1 MADKM
6 SEVYDTYE
14 MEIFQTARGRGSFIL
29 KTDKGIR
36 QLKQLDV
43 NESRLNVE
51 YQFKEKLYEHGF
63 TDIDRCIKNVDEEL
77 VSYDRYGNGYV
88 MRSFFDG
95 REIEVTDI
103 DEVKAAVTNLAYFH
117 KVSKKIWESTEKD
130 VHIRL
135 NSDFKK
141 RNQELKRVKNFM
153 MKRKSKKKFEEV
165 FLENYDF
172 FYKQALECENMLGPD
187 DLKLMEEHVGY
198 CHGMYNQH
206 SILVIESRKT
216 YESETDGIKAD
227 GIETNGIETNGIK
240 ADGIKAD
247 GIKTDGIETNGI
259 KTDGIKADVPET
271 SVSEAGVTETVSSKT
286 GENDGLKADKTA
298 GSQSC
303 AEVAGSQSCAE
314 AAGSQSCAENADK
327 KIRLATIGFDKFY
340 VGNQLNDLYH
350 FIRKTVE
357 KNNYSFEVMREILE
371 NYDKI
376 FKLRK
381 KDLEYIYILYLYPEK
396 FYKLSNQYINAPKN
410 WISPK
415 MMEKM
420 GKIIDEES
428 KKQTLL
434 GKLHRYYLEN

>member
-227 GIETNGIETNGIK
+227 GIETNGIETNGI
-240 ADGIKAD
+240 
-247 GIKTDGIETNGI
+247 ETNGI
-259 KTDGIKADVPET
+259 KTDGIKANGIKADVPKT
-271 SVSEAGVTETVSSKT
+271 SVSEAGVTETDNSKT
-286 GENDGLKADKTA
+286 GENDGLKTDKAA
-298 GSQSC
+298 GSQS
-303 AEVAGSQSCAE
+303 SAE
-314 AAGSQSCAENADK
+314 AAGSQSSAEA
-327 KIRLATIGFDKFY
+327 AGS
-340 VGNQLNDLYH
+340 QSSA
-350 FIRKTVE
+350 E
-357 KNNYSFEVMREILE
+357 
-371 NYDKI
+371 
-376 FKLRK
+376 
-381 KDLEYIYILYLYPEK
+381 
-396 FYKLSNQYINAPKN
+396 
-410 WISPK
+410 
-415 MMEKM
+415 
-420 GKIIDEES
+420 
-428 KKQTLL
+428 
-434 GKLHRYYLEN
+434 

>member
-1 MADKM
+1 MFGGDFLADKM

-227 GIETNGIETNGIK
+227 GIETNGI
-240 ADGIKAD
+240 
-247 GIKTDGIETNGI
+247 

-271 SVSEAGVTETVSSKT
+271 SVSEAGVTETDSSKT
-286 GENDGLKADKTA
+286 GENDGLKADKA
-298 GSQSC
+298 
-303 AEVAGSQSCAE
+303 AGSQSCAE
-314 AAGSQSCAENADK
+314 AAGSQSCEENADK

-420 GKIIDEES
+420 SKIIDEES

>member
-227 GIETNGIETNGIK
+227 GIETNGIET
-240 ADGIKAD
+240 DGIKA
-247 GIKTDGIETNGI
+247 
-259 KTDGIKADVPET
+259 DGIKADVPET
-271 SVSEAGVTETVSSKT
+271 SVSEAGVTETDSSKT
-286 GENDGLKADKTA
+286 GENDGLKADKT
-298 GSQSC
+298 
-303 AEVAGSQSCAE
+303 AGSQSCAE

-420 GKIIDEES
+420 SKIIDEES

>member
-227 GIETNGIETNGIK
+227 GIK
-240 ADGIKAD
+240 A
-247 GIKTDGIETNGI
+247 
-259 KTDGIKADVPET
+259 DGIKADVPET
-271 SVSEAGVTETVSSKT
+271 SVSEAGVTETDSSKT
-286 GENDGLKADKTA
+286 GENDGLKADKT
-298 GSQSC
+298 
-303 AEVAGSQSCAE
+303 
-314 AAGSQSCAENADK
+314 AGSQSCAENADK

>member
-6 SEVYDTYE
+6 SEVYDAYE

-51 YQFKEKLYEHGF
+51 YQFKEKLFEHGF
-63 TDIDRCIKNVDEEL
+63 TNIDRCIKNEDEEL

-88 MRSFFDG
+88 LRSFFEG
-95 REIEVTDI
+95 REIDVSNIEEI
-103 DEVKAAVTNLAYFH
+103 KAAVNNLAHFH
-117 KVSKKIWESTEKD
+117 KVSREIFESTEKD
-130 VHIRL
+130 IHIRL

-153 MKRKSKKKFEEV
+153 MKRKSKKKFEEM
-165 FLENYDF
+165 FLDNYEF
-172 FYKQALECENMLGPD
+172 FYRQALDCENKLSQD
-187 DLKLMEEHVGY
+187 DLKMMENHVGY

-206 SILVIESRKT
+206 SILVIDDDVIMETGEKNKDKT
-216 YESETDGIKAD
+216 FHANE
-227 GIETNGIETNGIK
+227 NGI
-240 ADGIKAD
+240 
-247 GIKTDGIETNGI
+247 TDKNC
-259 KTDGIKADVPET
+259 D
-271 SVSEAGVTETVSSKT
+271 S
-286 GENDGLKADKTA
+286 N
-298 GSQSC
+298 
-303 AEVAGSQSCAE
+303 
-314 AAGSQSCAENADK
+314 
-327 KIRLATIGFDKFY
+327 KISLATIGFDKFY

-350 FIRKTVE
+350 FMRKTVE
-357 KNNYSFEVMREILE
+357 KNNYNFEIMCEIIE

-381 KDLEYIYILYLYPEK
+381 NDLAYIYILYLYPEK

-415 MMEKM
+415 MMEKI
-420 GKIIDEES
+420 GKIIAEEEQ
-428 KKQTLL
+428 KQALL
-434 GKLHRYYLEN
+434 GKLNRYYLEN

>member
-227 GIETNGIETNGIK
+227 GIETNGIETNGI
-240 ADGIKAD
+240 
-247 GIKTDGIETNGI
+247 ETNGI
-259 KTDGIKADVPET
+259 KTDGIKANGIKADVPKT
-271 SVSEAGVTETVSSKT
+271 SVSEAGVTETDNSKT
-286 GENDGLKADKTA
+286 GENDGLKTDKAA
-298 GSQSC
+298 GSQS
-303 AEVAGSQSCAE
+303 SAE
-314 AAGSQSCAENADK
+314 AAGSQSSAENADK

>member
-240 ADGIKAD
+240 TDGIKA
-247 GIKTDGIETNGI
+247 N
-259 KTDGIKADVPET
+259 GIKADVPKT
-271 SVSEAGVTETVSSKT
+271 SVSEAGVTETDNSKT
-286 GENDGLKADKTA
+286 GENDGLKTDKAA
-298 GSQSC
+298 GSQS
-303 AEVAGSQSCAE
+303 SAE
-314 AAGSQSCAENADK
+314 AAGSQSSAENADK